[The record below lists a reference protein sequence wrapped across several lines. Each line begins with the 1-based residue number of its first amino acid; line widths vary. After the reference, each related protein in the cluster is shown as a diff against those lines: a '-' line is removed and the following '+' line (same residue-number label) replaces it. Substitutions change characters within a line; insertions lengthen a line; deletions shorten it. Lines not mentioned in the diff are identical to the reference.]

1 MKLKLFNIIISSIES
16 AAFFIVAVMYC
27 VKESWGMA
35 ILWASL
41 FAIAF
46 SQLVIDIAL
55 YVADKIIEKIEEK
68 RKMKTEEN

>member
-1 MKLKLFNIIISSIES
+1 MKLFFIILSSIEA
-16 AAFFIVAVMYC
+16 AAFFIIAVMYC
-27 VKESWGMA
+27 VKESWETA
-35 ILWASL
+35 IIFGAL
-41 FAIAF
+41 FAIIF

>member
-1 MKLKLFNIIISSIES
+1 MKLFFIILSSIES
-16 AAFFIVAVMYC
+16 AAFFIITVMYC
-27 VKESWGMA
+27 VKESWGA
-35 ILWASL
+35 AVLWASL
-41 FAIAF
+41 FAIVF